1 MKKLFVLLAVLA
13 VVGMAVYAIAAPN
26 QVVYEARN
34 GNVTFDHEMHSG
46 TGDCVSCHHNDD
58 GNYSC
63 RSCHDGTTAS
73 SGKDAR
79 GEFHA
84 FCIDCHKESGM
95 RGTCNECH
103 KR

>member
-26 QVVYEARN
+26 EIVFEARN
-34 GNVTFDHEMHSG
+34 GNVTFDHAAHVA
-46 TGDCVSCHHNDD
+46 TGDCVSCHHD
-58 GNYSC
+58 GSTDSC

-73 SGKDAR
+73 STKDAR

-84 FCIDCHKESGM
+84 FCIDCHKGAGM